1 LNPLALDLGARVTGR
16 RSTPP
21 WSIST
26 KELDD
31 AARQLD
37 QVVRNASSSK
47 AAQRSAAR

>member
-1 LNPLALDLGARVTGR
+1 VVVDLDEVARRVTQV
-16 RSTPP
+16 
-21 WSIST
+21 
-26 KELDD
+26 ELDD